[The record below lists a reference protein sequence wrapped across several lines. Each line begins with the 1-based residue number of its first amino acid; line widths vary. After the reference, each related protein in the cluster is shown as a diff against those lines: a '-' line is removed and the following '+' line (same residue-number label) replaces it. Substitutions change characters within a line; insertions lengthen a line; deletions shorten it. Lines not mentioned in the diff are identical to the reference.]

1 MTLPLAS
8 TSRDVKSR
16 AVNRTDTADNARA
29 HLTEILV
36 RVGAE
41 DHAAFQELYRLT
53 AAKLFGITLRICGE
67 RGAAEDVL
75 HEVYLIVWRRAGAWE
90 PGKSSPITW
99 LAMIARN
106 RAIDWQR
113 AQDRRRADPL
123 EDASEIAEFAPN
135 AEARLLAANEH
146 QTLLDCISGLP
157 TRSRSAILSAF
168 YDGLTYV
175 EVADRAGV
183 PLGTAKSWV
192 RRGLQQLKA
201 CMKVV
206 Q

>member
-1 MTLPLAS
+1 M
-8 TSRDVKSR
+8 
-16 AVNRTDTADNARA
+16 
-29 HLTEILV
+29 LV

-53 AAKLFGITLRICGE
+53 AAKLFGITLRICGNRE
-67 RGAAEDVL
+67 AAEDVL
-75 HEVYLIVWRRAGAWE
+75 HEGYFVVWRRAGAWE
-90 PGKSSPITW
+90 PRGSSPITW

-123 EDASEIAEFAPN
+123 EDASDIAELAPN
-135 AEARLLAANEH
+135 AEARLLAAIEH
-146 QTLLDCISGLP
+146 QTLLDCISELS
-157 TRSRSAILSAF
+157 TQSQSAILSAF

-192 RRGLQQLKA
+192 RRGLQQLKT
-201 CMKVV
+201 CMEIRSATMRS
-206 Q
+206 QP

>member
-1 MTLPLAS
+1 
-8 TSRDVKSR
+8 
-16 AVNRTDTADNARA
+16 
-29 HLTEILV
+29 
-36 RVGAE
+36 
-41 DHAAFQELYRLT
+41 
-53 AAKLFGITLRICGE
+53 
-67 RGAAEDVL
+67 
-75 HEVYLIVWRRAGAWE
+75 
-90 PGKSSPITW
+90 
-99 LAMIARN
+99 MIARN
-106 RAIDWQR
+106 RAIDWQH

-123 EDASEIAEFAPN
+123 DDAFDIAELAPN
-135 AEARLLAANEH
+135 AKARLLAASEH

-157 TRSRSAILSAF
+157 TQSRSTILNAF

-175 EVADRAGV
+175 EVAERAGV